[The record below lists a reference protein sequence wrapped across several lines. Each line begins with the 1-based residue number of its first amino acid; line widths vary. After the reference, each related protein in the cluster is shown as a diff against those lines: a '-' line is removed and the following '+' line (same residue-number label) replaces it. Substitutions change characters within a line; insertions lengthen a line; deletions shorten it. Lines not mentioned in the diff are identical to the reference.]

1 MSALFYLNM
10 QSNSAWSE
18 VQDVDY
24 PNEDMR
30 ANSECSEILDVDCP
44 NKDRQVNSE
53 CSDILGVDCPNKVM
67 QANCEWSEVD
77 DAFEPPTPISTRTII
92 SLDNL
97 LFSSDD
103 HPLNTSIPS
112 VNRSVSVF
120 YVLPQ
125 NWTLY
130 PTFGWYQLCQ

>member
-10 QSNSAWSE
+10 QSNSARSE

-44 NKDRQVNSE
+44 NKDMQVNS
-53 CSDILGVDCPNKVM
+53 
-67 QANCEWSEVD
+67 EWSEVD
-77 DAFEPPTPISTRTII
+77 DTFEPPTSISTRTII
-92 SLDNL
+92 SLENL